1 MNDRFVSDE
10 KLTKEEYDKTMLNGY
25 FYLVHDE
32 SVEQAFM
39 RNCDEKIY
47 YPFNTEALQ
56 KHDIVPML
64 KHFESEKYQEFEK
77 CIELKKIYDNWNY
90 RQSN

>member
-47 YPFNTEALQ
+47 
-56 KHDIVPML
+56 
-64 KHFESEKYQEFEK
+64 
-77 CIELKKIYDNWNY
+77 DNWNH